1 MEELTDND
9 IHISPLTII
18 SNRYGGGFLAFNLES
33 WDVPKEINDDGLDFI
48 SFWHHDAQKYIIG
61 KGDTPQ
67 EAMDNLK
74 AKLNPAPDNPLI
86 DKFLF
91 LDFEGI
97 ANLGDQDFRENLQ
110 FIVEQTHCKIIIT
123 SLCRLDG
130 PETVHE
136 KWKELQMPVEYY
148 SMTPVMS
155 GFLQDPNNHLAEN
168 IELSKRYKALEINT
182 WLEAN
187 VMQDYRYAIVD
198 LSSDFYIDQE
208 HLIASI
214 MSKVFRITPKRT
226 KRVNGQVITPEMV
239 ITVTT
244 RQHCLN
250 PFYNG
255 AVEIKEQYMRMYQFD
270 YKKAC
275 MSVADFTYQ
284 ALD

>member
-18 SNRYGGGFLAFNLES
+18 KNRYGEGGEFLAFNLES

-97 ANLGDQDFRENLQ
+97 ANLGDEDFRENLQ

-130 PETVHE
+130 PVTAHV
-136 KWKELQMPVEYY
+136 LRMPFEYY

-155 GFLQDPNNHLAEN
+155 GFLQDPDRHLAEN
-168 IELSKRYKALEINT
+168 IKLSKRFTALEINT

-198 LSSDFYIDQE
+198 LSNDFYLEHHLVVIDKE
-208 HLIASI
+208 KGLTLAKANEI
-214 MSKVFRITPKRT
+214 V
-226 KRVNGQVITPEMV
+226 
-239 ITVTT
+239 
-244 RQHCLN
+244 CLLN
-250 PFYNG
+250 N
-255 AVEIKEQYMRMYQFD
+255 KE
-270 YKKAC
+270 
-275 MSVADFTYQ
+275 
-284 ALD
+284 

>member
-18 SNRYGGGFLAFNLES
+18 KNRYGEGGEFLAFNLES
-33 WDVPKEINDDGLDFI
+33 WEVPKEINDDGLDFI

-67 EAMDNLK
+67 EALDNLK

-136 KWKELQMPVEYY
+136 KWKELQMPFEYY

-168 IELSKRYKALEINT
+168 IELSKRFKALEINT

-187 VMQDYRYAIVD
+187 VMKDYRYAILD
-198 LSSDFYIDQE
+198 LSNDFYIDQE
-208 HLIASI
+208 DHLKTIDKEIGLS
-214 MSKVFRITPKRT
+214 
-226 KRVNGQVITPEMV
+226 RVVALE
-239 ITVTT
+239 TVWI
-244 RQHCLN
+244 LN
-250 PFYNG
+250 SD
-255 AVEIKEQYMRMYQFD
+255 E
-270 YKKAC
+270 
-275 MSVADFTYQ
+275 
-284 ALD
+284 